1 MTYKTFED
9 ISVQGKKVLVRVDF
23 NVPLDS
29 KGQVSDDTRI
39 IKTLPTIQ
47 SLVKRKA
54 RVILMS
60 HLGRPKGKK
69 DPKYSLKPVAERLS
83 KLLKQPVHFISD
95 CIGPVAKK
103 ETGALK
109 NGEVALLENL
119 RFYPEEEKN
128 NDEFSA
134 SLASLA
140 DFFVSD
146 AFGAAHR
153 AHASTVGVAKYLP
166 AVGGALL
173 SKEIEYFDRVLEH
186 STRPFV
192 AILGGAKVVDKI
204 KVIENLMSKVDCL
217 LIGGAMA
224 YTFLKARRHHIGNS
238 MFDAEGFDTAKRILE
253 AAKVKGVQFI
263 LPSDHVIAETVTLD
277 SKVDV
282 CEVDIPDGWIGVD
295 IGPKTIERFKAIVE
309 KANTVIW
316 NGPVGVFELEP
327 FSKGT
332 RELAHC
338 LAKLKEK
345 NNVTTVIGGGETA
358 AAVVQLGLES
368 SMSHVS
374 TGGGASLEYLE
385 GKPLPGIQ
393 ALTPK

>member
-140 DFFVSD
+140 DFFV
-146 AFGAAHR
+146 R
-153 AHASTVGVAKYLP
+153 
-166 AVGGALL
+166 
-173 SKEIEYFDRVLEH
+173 
-186 STRPFV
+186 
-192 AILGGAKVVDKI
+192 I
-204 KVIENLMSKVDCL
+204 KS
-217 LIGGAMA
+217 
-224 YTFLKARRHHIGNS
+224 
-238 MFDAEGFDTAKRILE
+238 
-253 AAKVKGVQFI
+253 
-263 LPSDHVIAETVTLD
+263 
-277 SKVDV
+277 
-282 CEVDIPDGWIGVD
+282 
-295 IGPKTIERFKAIVE
+295 
-309 KANTVIW
+309 
-316 NGPVGVFELEP
+316 
-327 FSKGT
+327 
-332 RELAHC
+332 
-338 LAKLKEK
+338 
-345 NNVTTVIGGGETA
+345 
-358 AAVVQLGLES
+358 
-368 SMSHVS
+368 
-374 TGGGASLEYLE
+374 
-385 GKPLPGIQ
+385 
-393 ALTPK
+393 